1 MSALDDLVA
10 LPPPPKREPAR
21 PTHPKGWEPGI
32 TWDGTTGSITTAPL
46 EAEPDPAVWAELIA
60 DWNLDPTRM
69 EIVDDTIEFRGWDA
83 AIGGGAVRRMRYY
96 KAKLRR
102 RFARD
107 ADRIDVDAL
116 CAQIMRRR
124 PARPQVAVEDRAFIA
139 CLSDWQIGKGE
150 GDGTAGTVDRI
161 LAAADLL
168 RDRVKALKPSIVY
181 VVGMGDISEQCLGHY
196 PSQTFTADL
205 DRREQMRVARR
216 LITACVDAVIAA
228 PRVVLSAV
236 PGNHGENRN
245 GAGKAYTTITDNDDL
260 AVFENV
266 AEVLAA
272 NPDRYGHVSTVLA
285 NDATLTLDCAG
296 VPVAFR
302 HGHIGGHGT
311 HGAHKIEDWWKSQAL
326 GRQDVA
332 DAQILVSAH
341 YHHFLCSE
349 STGRTVLQCPA
360 MDPGSSWWRR
370 ITGAESPAG
379 MLTFGV
385 GAGYGVRRWGDLQIL
400 SGEAW

>member
-10 LPPPPKREPAR
+10 VPPPPKRETPR
-21 PTHPKGWEPGI
+21 PSHPRGWEPGI
-32 TWDGTTGSITTAPL
+32 VWDGTTGSITTAPL

-83 AIGGGAVRRMRYY
+83 AIGGGEVRRMRYY

-102 RFARD
+102 RLARD
-107 ADRIDVDAL
+107 SDRVDIDAL
-116 CAQIMRRR
+116 CAQIMRRK
-124 PARPQVAVEDRAFIA
+124 PVKPQVGVEDRALVA

-168 RDRVKALKPSIVY
+168 RDRVKALKPSVVY
-181 VVGMGDISEQCLGHY
+181 VVGMGDVGEGCVGHY
-196 PSQTFTADL
+196 PGQTFNVDL
-205 DRREQMRVARR
+205 DRREQARVSRR
-216 LITACVDAVIAA
+216 LITACVDAVAAA

-245 GAGKAYTTITDNDDL
+245 AAGKAYTTITDNDDL

-311 HGAHKIEDWWKSQAL
+311 HGAHKIEGWWKGQVL

-370 ITGAESPAG
+370 ITGAESPTG

-385 GAGYGVRRWGDLQIL
+385 GTGYGPRGWGDLALL
-400 SGEAW
+400 SGEGR